1 MELNYTKHNI
11 LLGASGELF
20 IKRIFHNL
28 GFNIA
33 NHNLTDGGVDIDGYN
48 EYNKRVVAEVLCWSK
63 GFVNTSR
70 FDSIVRNLVTTRA
83 DYKFLFA
90 IGAKLD
96 KQQKKLLHGYN
107 IHLIILPPLRTIT
120 KRIFVKLIKNISGV
134 IDLYLFSNCSVVF
147 TNREVYPTMF
157 YAFKLLFA
165 DEDKANQLAFILEF
179 KLNVRGDSVNEKL
192 NK

>member
-1 MELNYTKHNI
+1 MNYKLHNI

-63 GFVNTSR
+63 GFVNTPR
-70 FDSIVRNLVTTRA
+70 FDSIIRNLVTTRA

-90 IGAKLD
+90 IGASLNN
-96 KQQKKLLHGYN
+96 QQKRILRQSNIYLILL
-107 IHLIILPPLRTIT
+107 PQLRTIT
-120 KRIFVKLIKNISGV
+120 KRIFVKLIKSIVGV
-134 IDLYLFSNCSVVF
+134 LDLVLFSNCNVVF
-147 TNREVYPTMF
+147 MNREVYPTMF
-157 YAFKLLFA
+157 TDFKILLH
-165 DEDKANQLAFILEF
+165 DSEKANQLAFLLEF
-179 KLNVRGDSVNEKL
+179 RVKVKGDSVNEKL